1 MRIKKAESGMAEG
14 KGRADISDYRVLRR
28 RLLGLEERKKERL
41 YRLAW
46 QKAVDIAAMLK
57 ERYGAG
63 EVYLYGSLAWGGFDE
78 HSDIDLFVVGLSGD
92 YWQAYID
99 AEATAGPFQVSL
111 ACEED
116 CVENLKTKVRE
127 KGVRL

>member
-1 MRIKKAESGMAEG
+1 MAKG
-14 KGRADISDYRVLRR
+14 KDKVDINDYRVLRR

-46 QKAVDIAAMLK
+46 QRASDVATMLK

-78 HSDIDLFVVGLSGD
+78 HSDIDLFVVGLSGE

-99 AEATAGPFQVSL
+99 AEAAASPFRVSV
-111 ACEED
+111 ACAED
-116 CVENLKTKVRE
+116 CTESLKAKVKE